1 MPYIIEFIGVPG
13 SGKTV
18 SSLKLE
24 SLLKSKDSEVIS
36 YADFSSA
43 GVNLFRIVK
52 KLISTLKF
60 FIRSPR
66 ECIAISSLVFFNG
79 CGSKLMVLS
88 IFINYV
94 HLLDFLNK
102 CKHETS
108 PAVVEQGVFQI
119 GWPLIYY
126 STDKETSLKVFHSL
140 IDNAIKYIDPSLYIL
155 VCIAP
160 PEVVLSERMK
170 RRSLSNINIRES
182 MKSLEL
188 LCSSIKDLR
197 SVSEIIFL
205 SNDGS
210 DSSIEISNTIILDLV
225 KPNGPKKNHYHCDK

>member
-13 SGKTV
+13 SGKTA

-24 SLLKSKDSEVIS
+24 SLLKSEDSEVIS
-36 YADFSSA
+36 YAEFSSA
-43 GVNLFRIVK
+43 GVILSRITR

-60 FIRSPR
+60 FITSPR
-66 ECIAISSLVFFNG
+66 ECIGLGSLIFSNG
-79 CGSKLMVLS
+79 GGYKLMVWS

-94 HLLDFLNK
+94 HFLEFLNK
-102 CKHETS
+102 CKHVTS

-126 STDKETSLKVFHSL
+126 STNKEPSLKVFHSL
-140 IDNAIKYIDPSLYIL
+140 IDNAKKYMDPSLYIL

-160 PEVVLSERMK
+160 PEVVLAERMR
-170 RRSLSNINIRES
+170 RRSLVDINIRES
-182 MKSLEL
+182 MESLEIL
-188 LCSSIKDLR
+188 RSSIKDLC
-197 SVSEIIFL
+197 SASGIMFL

-210 DSSIEISNTIILDLV
+210 DSSIDITNTIILDLV
-225 KPNGPKKNHYHCDK
+225 KPNGSKKNHYHCDK